1 MCVLCTGTCIPW
13 YRVSWCTKR
22 GAPNS
27 GQKNV
32 FGIEEYFDISPK
44 NSGNGYNISIYRIL
58 RYRMIGDTKYDI
70 TIYRDVSCDT
80 TPDHLETPGVNTNS
94 TKTHYLVAVYS
105 CFFRLCLCPHLG
117 LSSVWH
123 FLSYFCCPSAGHII
137 GLTVPPANSN
147 LVPSRLGLL
156 PERMFVLFHF
166 SIFFY
171 SFLSFRLFSLISGT
185 WYSLVV
191 AKYLKYIVV
200 DVVGYFRLMICCR
213 DIVDVVYATHI
224 YSSPHQWHVMSCWNA
239 GIQCFQWFGTMML
252 PDRSFLLN
260 VIIHSVL
267 SMIRA
272 VLLYVVELSGF
283 FGGQNTHFFSP
294 PGTWYWYCY
303 GLANTAPNRSIHTK
317 GAGNTFIYARVVFC
331 PTYAYVLRITL
342 STPSLS

>member
-1 MCVLCTGTCIPW
+1 MCCTKEEKKNVFVRIMCVLCTGTCIPW

-123 FLSYFCCPSAGHII
+123 FLSSFCCPSAGHII

-147 LVPSRLGLL
+147 LVPPRLGLL
-156 PERMFVLFHF
+156 PGRMFVLFHF
-166 SIFFY
+166 RFF
-171 SFLSFRLFSLISGT
+171 FLFISFRLFSFLIPGT
-185 WYSLVV
+185 WYSLVLIV
-191 AKYLKYIVV
+191 ARYL
-200 DVVGYFRLMICCR
+200 
-213 DIVDVVYATHI
+213 I
-224 YSSPHQWHVMSCWNA
+224 Y
-239 GIQCFQWFGTMML
+239 TL
-252 PDRSFLLN
+252 
-260 VIIHSVL
+260 
-267 SMIRA
+267 
-272 VLLYVVELSGF
+272 
-283 FGGQNTHFFSP
+283 
-294 PGTWYWYCY
+294 PGTSKYYYC
-303 GLANTAPNRSIHTK
+303 
-317 GAGNTFIYARVVFC
+317 C
-331 PTYAYVLRITL
+331 
-342 STPSLS
+342 